1 MGRQNWF
8 AAVGEEHRCVR
19 ERVGVF
25 DQSSFAKYE
34 LRGKDA
40 EEALGW
46 ICANNVAR
54 PVGKLTYTQM
64 LNSRGGIECDLT
76 VARLAEDHFY
86 IVTGTGFRTH
96 DFAWIVDHLKPGLEA
111 KLTDITEQYGTLS
124 VMGPKSRAVIQAV
137 TKTDMSNAAF
147 KFGEVL
153 EIEIAGHKVRALRVT
168 YVGEAMST
176 VYTTSFRMVFAGIFV
191 FMVSQSLDIVLFYRI
206 RQITGDK
213 WLWARNKG
221 STIVSQGVDT
231 YLFTFLAFY
240 GLFDDWV
247 LMATTNYCF
256 KLVVAFSDTFF
267 IYASKYITPRDLK
280 APETIAAS

>member
-1 MGRQNWF
+1 MISNELLFALALFGGLSISLGAFYLGRFFVFVLMVTITLYLGITEAKVIEVFGWPTTIGTALFGVLMLSTDMLSERYGRKAAFEVTFYSIF
-8 AAVGEEHRCVR
+8 AVLC
-19 ERVGVF
+19 F
-25 DQSSFAKYE
+25 QLFLKIT
-34 LRGKDA
+34 L
-40 EEALGW
+40 
-46 ICANNVAR
+46 
-54 PVGKLTYTQM
+54 
-64 LNSRGGIECDLT
+64 
-76 VARLAEDHFY
+76 LAEA
-86 IVTGTGFRTH
+86 T
-96 DFAWIVDHLKPGLEA
+96 P
-111 KLTDITEQYGTLS
+111 
-124 VMGPKSRAVIQAV
+124 
-137 TKTDMSNAAF
+137 DMQF
-147 KFGEVL
+147 M
-153 EIEIAGHKVRALRVT
+153 
-168 YVGEAMST
+168 GEAMST

-256 KLVVAFSDTFF
+256 KLVVACSDTFF

>member
-1 MGRQNWF
+1 MSNELLFALALFGGLTISLGAFYLGRIFVFVLMITISLYLGITEAKVIEVFGWPTTIGTALFGVLMLSTDMLSERYGRKAAFEVTFYSIF
-8 AAVGEEHRCVR
+8 AVLC
-19 ERVGVF
+19 F
-25 DQSSFAKYE
+25 QLFIKIT
-34 LRGKDA
+34 L
-40 EEALGW
+40 
-46 ICANNVAR
+46 
-54 PVGKLTYTQM
+54 
-64 LNSRGGIECDLT
+64 
-76 VARLAEDHFY
+76 LAEATPDMQFMA
-86 IVTGTGFRTH
+86 
-96 DFAWIVDHLKPGLEA
+96 DA
-111 KLTDITEQYGTLS
+111 
-124 VMGPKSRAVIQAV
+124 MG
-137 TKTDMSNAAF
+137 
-147 KFGEVL
+147 
-153 EIEIAGHKVRALRVT
+153 
-168 YVGEAMST
+168 T

-206 RQITGDK
+206 RKITGEK

-280 APETIAAS
+280 TQQALAA

>member
-1 MGRQNWF
+1 MISNELLFALALFGGLSISLGAFYLGRFFVFVLMVTITLYLGITEAKVIEVFGWPTTIGTALFGVLMLSTDMLSERYGRKAAFEVTFYSIF
-8 AAVGEEHRCVR
+8 AVLC
-19 ERVGVF
+19 F
-25 DQSSFAKYE
+25 QLFLKIT
-34 LRGKDA
+34 L
-40 EEALGW
+40 
-46 ICANNVAR
+46 
-54 PVGKLTYTQM
+54 
-64 LNSRGGIECDLT
+64 
-76 VARLAEDHFY
+76 LAEA
-86 IVTGTGFRTH
+86 T
-96 DFAWIVDHLKPGLEA
+96 P
-111 KLTDITEQYGTLS
+111 
-124 VMGPKSRAVIQAV
+124 
-137 TKTDMSNAAF
+137 DMQF
-147 KFGEVL
+147 M
-153 EIEIAGHKVRALRVT
+153 
-168 YVGEAMST
+168 GEAMST

-221 STIVSQGVDT
+221 STIVSQGLAT

-280 APETIAAS
+280 APATIAAS